1 MTIGS
6 DSIEFPSHSQPRTVL
21 TDIPVYGRTMTIGSD
36 SIEFPSHSQ
45 PGLSII
51 MPVIQQFGDSFE
63 DSHGNVFRIEKVF
76 LPGVDFTV

>member
-1 MTIGS
+1 M
-6 DSIEFPSHSQPRTVL
+6 L
-21 TDIPVYGRTMTIGSD
+21 TDIPVHGRTMTIESD

-63 DSHGNVFRIEKVF
+63 DSHGKVFRIEKVF
-76 LPGVDFTV
+76 LPGVNFTV